1 MNKSKLIIIIS
12 ILLVVFIS
20 LSIFFILAKEKDDEL
35 IIIYVEE
42 NEFNSDY
49 LTKIDEFKYDLDG
62 DNINEIIELY
72 TNATK
77 NSADQF
83 MWDDRNFW
91 SLVIRDNNKSY
102 SLFEGYISLGYMK
115 FWVYLSEEDNLIHIA
130 TLHESAN
137 EISIVDYRYNEKNQN
152 YISKPVSNL
161 EINNLLFTSPSFYWY
176 IRNWAMT
183 HAYFDG
189 HRIVIV

>member
-1 MNKSKLIIIIS
+1 MNKSKLIIVIS
-12 ILLVVFIS
+12 ILLLIIFIF
-20 LSIFFILAKEKDDEL
+20 LSIFFINTNDNDDASM
-35 IIIYVEE
+35 IIYSEE

-152 YISKPVSNL
+152 YISKSASNL
-161 EINNLLFTSPSFYWY
+161 EINNLLFTSPSFY
-176 IRNWAMT
+176 
-183 HAYFDG
+183 
-189 HRIVIV
+189 